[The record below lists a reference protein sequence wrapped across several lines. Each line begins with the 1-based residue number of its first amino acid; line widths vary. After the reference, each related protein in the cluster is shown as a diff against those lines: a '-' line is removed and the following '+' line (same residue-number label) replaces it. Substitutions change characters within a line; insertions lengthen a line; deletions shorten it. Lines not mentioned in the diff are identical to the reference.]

1 MKLTSKLVKDAL
13 IFLVAISLPAYFF
26 AFNYTLDKSKSDR
39 EQIIEKHIL
48 NFRGALS
55 EALWYG
61 DYPYIKQILNA
72 LSYNDGV
79 TQVSLVDE
87 YKKEVFDLTSKK
99 AGTHSASPELYEKK
113 EQYLKDF
120 SYDTDGFQII
130 SDDKTL
136 SNYMLMPL
144 LKKNSDKTENLGVL
158 HVLYRYDDLKKE
170 ARVNALIIIGV
181 SLVIFFLFFLF
192 EYLYL
197 RTLLIKPLS
206 DLEQAIGKM
215 NSSGDIRLPEN
226 DKHIFEIASLT
237 KTFNKMGEE
246 QQHSA
251 SIIHAQQVKMINIS
265 KMSSLGEMAAGV
277 AHEINNP
284 LMITRGYLDKIQK
297 TINNDLEKYSDLAM
311 PVEKAINGVLR
322 VAKIVSGLRIFARNG
337 HRDPMVSV
345 DLETIISETLEMC
358 FERFKHGEIALE
370 TTTPVNTQIMCRES
384 QISQVFLNLLNN
396 AFDAVSELDMKNKW
410 VKLHVEEDKKSSGK
424 IIIRIIDCGN
434 GIPEDVAK
442 KILEPFFTTK
452 ETGKGT
458 GLGLSIS
465 VGIIEDHNGKLYLD
479 RKYPNTCFVIELPIS
494 A

>member
-1 MKLTSKLVKDAL
+1 MKLTSKLVKDAC

-26 AFNYTLDKSKSDR
+26 AFNYTLSKSKSER
-39 EQIIEKHIL
+39 EQAIVKHIL
-48 NFRGALS
+48 SFKGSLS

-61 DYPYIKQILNA
+61 DYPYTKQMLNS

-79 TQVSLVDE
+79 AKVSLVDE
-87 YKKEVFDLTSKK
+87 NMKEVMDLTSK
-99 AGTHSASPELYEKK
+99 GRHTLPVSRELEKK
-113 EQYLKDF
+113 KEEYLKNLTAVSDEVKII
-120 SYDTDGFQII
+120 TDDQAI
-130 SDDKTL
+130 SNYVLISLSKNNDDKVE
-136 SNYMLMPL
+136 
-144 LKKNSDKTENLGVL
+144 KLGVL
-158 HVLYRYDDLKKE
+158 HVLYHYDDLKKE
-170 ARVNALIIIGV
+170 ASVNALIIIGV
-181 SLVIFFLFFLF
+181 SLFIFLLFFLF
-192 EYLYL
+192 QYLYL

-215 NSSGDIRLPEN
+215 NSSGDIRLPVN
-226 DKHIFEIASLT
+226 QNHIFEIASLT

-246 QQHSA
+246 QRHSA
-251 SIIHAQQVKMINIS
+251 SIINAQQLKMINIS

-297 TINNDLEKYSDLAM
+297 TVHGDMEKYAEISV

-337 HRDPMVSV
+337 HNDPMASV
-345 DLETIISETLEMC
+345 DLEKILSETLEMC

-370 TTTPVNTQIMCRES
+370 TSTQLKTKILCRES

-396 AFDAVSELDMKNKW
+396 AFDAVAEIDVKDKW
-410 VKLHVEEDKKSSGK
+410 VKLQVEEDKIANGK
-424 IIIRIIDCGN
+424 IVIRVIDCGN
-434 GIPEDVAK
+434 GIPEEVAK
-442 KILEPFFTTK
+442 KVLEPFFTTK

-465 VGIIEDHNGKLYLD
+465 VGIIEDHNGRLYLD
-479 RKYPNTCFVIELPIS
+479 HKHPNTCFVIELPVS

>member
-1 MKLTSKLVKDAL
+1 MKLTSKLVKDAF

-26 AFNYTLDKSKSDR
+26 AFYYTFNKSKSER
-39 EQIIEKHIL
+39 EETIVKHIL
-48 NFRGALS
+48 SFRGSLS
-55 EALWYG
+55 EALWNG
-61 DYPYIKQILNA
+61 DYPYTKQILNA

-87 YKKEVFDLTSKK
+87 NMKDISDLTSKIGHAHPVSQEFK
-99 AGTHSASPELYEKK
+99 NRKEK
-113 EQYLKDF
+113 YLKNL
-120 SYDTDGFQII
+120 SYETEEVQIL
-130 SDDKTL
+130 SDAKSS
-136 SNYMLMPL
+136 SNYL
-144 LKKNSDKTENLGVL
+144 LISLAKKNGDKMEKLGGL
-158 HVLYRYDDLKKE
+158 HVLYHYDDLKKA
-170 ARVNALIIIGV
+170 ARGNALIMIGV
-181 SLVIFFLFFLF
+181 FLIIFLLFFFF

-197 RTLLIKPLS
+197 RTFLIKPLS

-215 NSSGDIRLPEN
+215 NSSGDIRLPVNEN
-226 DKHIFEIASLT
+226 HVFEIASLT

-251 SIIHAQQVKMINIS
+251 SIINAQQLKMINIS

-297 TINNDLEKYSDLAM
+297 IVNSDMEKYSEISA
-311 PVEKAINGVLR
+311 PVEKAISGVLR

-337 HRDPMVSV
+337 NNDPMASV
-345 DLETIISETLEMC
+345 DLEKILSETLEMC

-370 TTTPVNTQIMCRES
+370 TSTQLKTKILCRES

-396 AFDAVSELDMKNKW
+396 AFDAVTEIDVKEKW
-410 VKLHVEEDKKSSGK
+410 VRLQVEEDKIANGK
-424 IIIRIIDCGN
+424 IIIRVIDCGN

-442 KILEPFFTTK
+442 KVLEPFFTTK

-479 RKYPNTCFVIELPIS
+479 HKHPNTCFVIELPVS